1 MNGCPPLNAR
11 HALEANQLA
20 QLRSLIGTL
29 LGRNPFYAPK
39 LHKAGLSADLP
50 TLAAYLSSMPFTD
63 KAELVEDQQRH
74 PPYGSNL
81 TYSLERYTR
90 FSRTSATTGNPMHW
104 LDTPESWEWMLDNW
118 DQVYRAAGVTSRDR
132 VFFAFSFGPF
142 LGFWTAFESATR
154 LGCLCIPG
162 GGLSSLARLSA
173 ILDNEVTVLCCT
185 PTYAV
190 RLAEVAAEQ
199 EMDLRRARV
208 KTVIVAGE
216 PGGSIGSTVTLVER
230 LWPGVRVVDHHGMT
244 ETGPVSYGCP
254 KRPHVLH
261 VLESAYIAE
270 IIHPPNTQAVAEGD
284 TGELVLT
291 TLGRVGSPL
300 LRYRTGDLV
309 RRGPSSLCE
318 CGSYEWALEGGI
330 LGRRDDMVVVRG
342 VNLYPSAVEEVIRN
356 CEQVLEYR
364 VEVDTRGS
372 LAELKVQAE
381 SSSESPDSL
390 ELENRLE
397 ADLRAAFGLRIPVT
411 VLPKGTLPRSEF
423 KANRWM
429 RLGG

>member
-1 MNGCPPLNAR
+1 
-11 HALEANQLA
+11 
-20 QLRSLIGTL
+20 
-29 LGRNPFYAPK
+29 
-39 LHKAGLSADLP
+39 
-50 TLAAYLSSMPFTD
+50 MPFTD
-63 KAELVEDQQRH
+63 KAELIEDQRRH

-81 TYSLERYTR
+81 TYGLKRYTR

-104 LDTPESWEWMLDNW
+104 LDTPKSWEWMLDSW
-118 DQVYRAAGVTSRDR
+118 GRVYRAAGVTSRDR
-132 VFFAFSFGPF
+132 MFFAFSFGPF
-142 LGFWTAFESATR
+142 LGFWTAFESAIR

-162 GGLSSLARLSA
+162 GGMSSLARLVA
-173 ILDNEVTVLCCT
+173 ILDNGVTVLCCT

-199 EMDLRRARV
+199 EMDLSRSRV
-208 KTVIVAGE
+208 KTIIVAGE

-230 LWPGVRVVDHHGMT
+230 LWSGVRVMDHHGMT

-261 VLESAYIAE
+261 VMESAYIAE
-270 IIHPPNTQAVAEGD
+270 IIDSPNTQAVAEGVA
-284 TGELVLT
+284 GELVLT
-291 TLGRVGSPL
+291 TLGRAGSPL

-309 RRGPSSLCE
+309 RRARSSPCE
-318 CGSYEWALEGGI
+318 CGSYELALEGGI
-330 LGRRDDMVVVRG
+330 LGRSDDMVVVRG
-342 VNLYPSAVEEVIRN
+342 VNLYPSAVEDVIRS
-356 CEQVLEYR
+356 CEEIVEYR

-372 LAELKVQAE
+372 LSELKVQAE
-381 SSSESPDSL
+381 ASSESPDSR
-390 ELENRLE
+390 ELENRLQ
-397 ADLRAAFGLRIPVT
+397 ADLRSAFGLRIPVS